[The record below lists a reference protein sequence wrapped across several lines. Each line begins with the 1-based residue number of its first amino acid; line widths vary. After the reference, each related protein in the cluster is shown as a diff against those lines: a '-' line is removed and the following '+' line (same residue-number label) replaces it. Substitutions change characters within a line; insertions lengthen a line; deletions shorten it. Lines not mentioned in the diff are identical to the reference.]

1 MIKIGMKFSEIR
13 ESCKSLF
20 SLRTIAVITLLIAT
34 TACSGN
40 PEVEIPEEIASLENL
55 NVIEADAEP
64 MHSISLTP
72 DASYGDTEDVIIGRM
87 GQFAVDDA
95 GRVYIA
101 DFSQNVIH
109 AYAPDGSYLRQIGRE
124 GDGPGE
130 FRRINAIR
138 PGDRHLHVLDTGAMR
153 ISRFTLDTH
162 SFVDNLTVPFEFQ
175 SEGGFVSFPGN
186 FHLVSDDHYLV
197 HFSTGYSAAMDESDV
212 EPKDR
217 GRLLNRTDGDFEE
230 GFVYEFPISE
240 AIVHREGTSMSVMS
254 PDYKRRSVIAV
265 NNNLLAYGFSEDLL
279 FKFYGLDG
287 AYQKAVWQPFEKP
300 ALNRNEVLQEYA
312 DRDEPWRGMV
322 RNDNMPETWPAFRY
336 LVMDD
341 ENRIWAAAYSDD
353 EEAYDWRVYSDEGE
367 LIGEFVWPRSRE
379 ISEVKNGSAYT
390 RETDEETGLQQVVR
404 YRIEMP

>member
-1 MIKIGMKFSEIR
+1 MKKIIVTF
-13 ESCKSLF
+13 L
-20 SLRTIAVITLLIAT
+20 VIPLLLA
-34 TACSGN
+34 ACSGS
-40 PEVEIPEEIASLENL
+40 PDMDIPEEIASLENL
-55 NVIEADAEP
+55 SVIEADAGP
-64 MHSISLTP
+64 LHSISLTP
-72 DASYGDTEDVIIGRM
+72 AASYGDTEDVIIGQM
-87 GQFAVDDA
+87 GQFSVDDA

-109 AYAPDGSYLRQIGRE
+109 SYAPDGSYLRQIGRE

-186 FHLVSDDHYLV
+186 FHIVSDEHYLV
-197 HFSTGYSAAMDESDV
+197 HFSTGYSAAMDDSDV

-217 GRLLNRTDGDFEE
+217 GRLLNRTAGEFEE
-230 GFVYEFPISE
+230 EFVYEFPISE

-254 PDYKRRSVIAV
+254 PDYKRRSIVAV
-265 NNNLLAYGFSEDLL
+265 NNNHLAYGFSEDLL
-279 FKFYGLDG
+279 FKFYDLDG
-287 AYQKAVWQPFEKP
+287 TYQKAIWQPNENMS
-300 ALNRNEVLQEYA
+300 LNRNEILQEYS

-322 RNDNMPETWPAFRY
+322 RNDNMPETWPAFRH
-336 LVMDD
+336 LVLDD
-341 ENRIWAAAYSDD
+341 ENRIWAAL
-353 EEAYDWRVYSDEGE
+353 YSDEE
-367 LIGEFVWPRSRE
+367 EMFNWRVFSEEGEFLATFTWPESRE
-379 ISEVKNGSAYT
+379 IRVVKNGSAYT
-390 RETDEETGLQQVVR
+390 RETDEETGLQEVVR